1 MVNAQCCEIID
12 EQLIILSYRFESCP
26 DYKEYKMKRLII
38 EMSDEQ
44 SKKLKE
50 HLENQNKINSEEETF
65 SGFAIILVGMEFGLT
80 WLEVETDTKESIGDV
95 NWKIE

>member
-1 MVNAQCCEIID
+1 
-12 EQLIILSYRFESCP
+12 
-26 DYKEYKMKRLII
+26 
-38 EMSDEQ
+38 MSDEQ

-65 SGFAIILVGMEFGLT
+65 SGFTIILEGMEFGLT

-95 NWKIE
+95 SWKIE